1 MSFNEFL
8 NKVEKISSIVEA
20 NAILRDY
27 SANLRREHFIKSVD
41 EFKSDQAELERKERL
56 LKIGILGRVKAGKSS
71 FLNAL
76 IFGGENILPKAA
88 TPMTAALTI
97 LEYAKSPNF
106 SVEFY
111 TQKDLD
117 EIATKAREYQSK
129 FNECVNKTFN
139 ELKAEEQRKALNPA
153 QPAQID
159 EAKLRQNALDIV
171 ESSNFKIEQE
181 ALFACYEQNELIKKS
196 KISLA
201 ELEAHKDFSGDL
213 EAIRAK
219 LSDFVGES
227 GKFMP
232 FTKSITLRLNNEFLQ
247 DVQIIDTPGLNDP
260 VPSRS
265 ARTLEFLD
273 KCDAALVLSPA
284 GQFLNASDVDL
295 LDKLDK
301 NSTTKIFFVASR
313 ADSQLHGHIK
323 KHSNGNLDTAIS
335 LIENELSSSI
345 SQKLHEGEAES
356 AMIQRAMNAKIIL
369 SSAICANF
377 ALRAESD
384 LDEGESHALGLLKK
398 HYPNDFSP
406 EKKMDS
412 FKKLANMQTLQS
424 IFAELKQ
431 QKEAILA
438 QRLAESLATKQN
450 NLSSYQQALI
460 DIVKNQIDLLQSSD
474 LSKLKEQELELRQVK
489 RNAEFALDE
498 TYEDLRDELVKEIRE
513 LLKDKK
519 DKFFRDLEGK
529 SESAEGSKNE
539 TYQKDK
545 GSGFLKWR
553 DWTDN
558 RYEEKTKNVITFKA
572 GAVRSIIKETCA
584 NLEDLL
590 SIESRD
596 FIKEWRKKAHKR
608 VSAILLKEME
618 GNSVYMDRILISNS
632 IKSVFNA
639 IEYPEISYESQ
650 IPDSIN
656 GTSGTLKDKEA
667 ERFIAVVE
675 TYITDFKSQVGK
687 DINSF
692 ADKIGANLKGI
703 KLGDKIFSKIII
715 EIERLKDDLADKTL
729 QLKKYKNLQTNLEE
743 VMK

>member
-8 NKVEKISSIVEA
+8 NKVEKLSSIVEA
-20 NAILRDY
+20 NDILHDE
-27 SANLRREHFIKSVD
+27 NLRKEYFIKSVD

-76 IFGGENILPKAA
+76 IFGGENVLPKAA

-117 EIATKAREYQSK
+117 EIAKKARDYQNK
-129 FNECVNKTFN
+129 FNECVNAKFI

-196 KISLA
+196 KISFA

-313 ADSQLHGHIK
+313 ADSQLHGHILK
-323 KHSNGNLDTAIS
+323 NSNGNLDTAIS

-356 AMIQRAMNAKIIL
+356 VMIQRAMNAKIIL
-369 SSAICANF
+369 SSSICANF

-406 EKKMDS
+406 ENKMDS

-424 IFAELKQ
+424 IFVELKK

-460 DIVKNQIDLLQSSD
+460 DIVKNQMDLLQSSD
-474 LSKLKEQELELRQVK
+474 LNKLKEQEIELRQVK

-498 TYEDLRDELVKEIRE
+498 SYEDLRDELVKEIRE

-519 DKFFRDLEGK
+519 DKFFGDLEGK
-529 SESAEGSKNE
+529 SESAEGGGSESYQVSNSKWWNPFSW
-539 TYQKDK
+539 
-545 GSGFLKWR
+545 GSTRTVVNTL
-553 DWTDN
+553 T
-558 RYEEKTKNVITFKA
+558 TFKA

-590 SIESRD
+590 SVESRD

-608 VSAILLKEME
+608 VSTILLKEME

-632 IKSVFNA
+632 IKSAFDA

-656 GTSGTLKDKEA
+656 GASGTLKDKEA
-667 ERFIAVVE
+667 EQFIAVVE
-675 TYITDFKSQVGK
+675 TYITDFKLQVGK

-692 ADKIGANLKGI
+692 ADKIEANLEGI
-703 KLGDKIFSKIII
+703 KLGDKIFSNINK
-715 EIERLKDDLADKTL
+715 EIERLKDDLADKEKK
-729 QLKKYKNLQTNLEE
+729 LKEYKNLQANLEE
-743 VMK
+743 VIK

>member
-8 NKVEKISSIVEA
+8 NKVEKIGSIVEA
-20 NAILRDY
+20 NEILRNERD
-27 SANLRREHFIKSVD
+27 NLCKEYFIKSVD
-41 EFKSDQAELERKERL
+41 EFKRDQAELERKERL

-97 LEYAKSPNF
+97 LEYAQSPNF

-111 TQKDLD
+111 TQKDLN

-129 FNECVNKTFN
+129 LDECVNEKFN
-139 ELKAEEQRKALNPA
+139 ELKEKEQRMALDPA
-153 QPAQID
+153 QPID
-159 EAKLRQNALDIV
+159 EVKLRQNALDIV
-171 ESSNFKIEQE
+171 EPDFKTKQE
-181 ALFACYEQNELIKKS
+181 ALFACYEQNELIKKR

-201 ELEAHKDFSGDL
+201 ELESNKDFSGDL

-219 LSDFVGES
+219 LSDYVGEN

-232 FTKSITLRLNNEFLQ
+232 FTKSITLRLDNEFLQ

-265 ARTLEFLD
+265 VRTLEFLD

-295 LDKLDK
+295 LDRLDR

-313 ADSQLHGHIK
+313 ADSQLHGHILK
-323 KHSNGNLDTAIS
+323 NSNANLDTAIS
-335 LIENELSSSI
+335 LIENELNSSI
-345 SQKLHEGEAES
+345 SQKLREGEAES

-369 SSAICANF
+369 SSSICANF

-384 LDEGESHALGLLKK
+384 LDEDESHALNLLKK

-424 IFAELKQ
+424 IFAELKRE
-431 QKEAILA
+431 KEAILA

-460 DIVKNQIDLLQSSD
+460 DIVKNQMDLLQSSD
-474 LSKLKEQELELRQVK
+474 LDKLKSQEIELRQIK

-498 TYEDLRDELVKEIRE
+498 AYEDLRDELVKEVRDKLKRE
-513 LLKDKK
+513 K
-519 DKFFRDLEGK
+519 DKFFRDLENK
-529 SESAEGSKNE
+529 SENARDRDRKSYEVSDSSWYNPFSWGRTKTIVE
-539 TYQKDK
+539 T
-545 GSGFLKWR
+545 F
-553 DWTDN
+553 T
-558 RYEEKTKNVITFKA
+558 TFKA
-572 GAVRSIIKETCA
+572 GMIRGVIKETCA

-590 SIESRD
+590 SIESED
-596 FIKEWRKKAHKR
+596 FIKKWRKKAFNCVKD
-608 VSAILLKEME
+608 ILSQEMK
-618 GNSVYMDRILISNS
+618 GDSICNIDRWLISNS
-632 IKSVFNA
+632 IKSAFDA
-639 IEYPEISYESQ
+639 IEYPKISYESQ

-656 GTSGTLKDKEA
+656 GASGTLTDYYA
-667 ERFIAVVE
+667 ERFIEEVE
-675 TYITDFKSQVGK
+675 KYITDFKSQVGK
-687 DINSF
+687 DINNF
-692 ADKIGANLKGI
+692 ADKIRANLEGI
-703 KLGDKIFSKIII
+703 KLGDKIFSKISS
-715 EIERLKDDLADKTL
+715 EIERLKDDLANKTL
-729 QLKKYKNLQTNLEE
+729 RLNEYKNLQTNLEE
-743 VMK
+743 AIK

>member
-8 NKVEKISSIVEA
+8 NKVEKIGSIVEA
-20 NAILRDY
+20 NAILRDD
-27 SANLRREHFIKSVD
+27 SANLRREYFIKSVD

-129 FNECVNKTFN
+129 FNECVNAKFI
-139 ELKAEEQRKALNPA
+139 ELKAEEQRRVLD
-153 QPAQID
+153 PAQID

-196 KISLA
+196 KISA

-313 ADSQLHGHIK
+313 ADSQLHGHILGK
-323 KHSNGNLDTAIS
+323 SNGNLDTAIS

-369 SSAICANF
+369 SSSICANF

-384 LDEGESHALGLLKK
+384 LDEDESHALNLLKK

-406 EKKMDS
+406 KKKMDS
-412 FKKLANMQTLQS
+412 FKKLANMQTLES

-450 NLSSYQQALI
+450 NLNAYQQALI
-460 DIVKNQIDLLQSSD
+460 DIVKNQMDLLQSSD
-474 LSKLKEQELELRQVK
+474 LNKLKEQEIELRQVK

-498 TYEDLRDELVKEIRE
+498 AYENLRDELVKEIRK

-519 DKFFRDLEGK
+519 DEFFESLEDK
-529 SESAEGSKNE
+529 SESAEDSKNE
-539 TYQKDK
+539 TYTKDK
-545 GSGFLKWR
+545 GSGFLRWR
-553 DWTDN
+553 DLTGN
-558 RYEEKTKNVITFKA
+558 RYKESTRRVITFKA
-572 GAVRSIIKETCA
+572 GAVRSAIKETCA
-584 NLEDLL
+584 NLEELL
-590 SIESRD
+590 SVESRD
-596 FIKEWRKKAHKR
+596 FIKGRRKEAHKCI
-608 VSAILLKEME
+608 SEKLLKEME
-618 GNSVYMDRILISNS
+618 GNSIYMDRILISNS
-632 IKSVFNA
+632 IKSAFNA
-639 IEYPEISYESQ
+639 IEYPEISYESK
-650 IPDSIN
+650 IPYFIS
-656 GTSGTLKDKEA
+656 GASGTLSGSEA
-667 ERFIAVVE
+667 EQFISKVE
-675 TYITDFKSQVGK
+675 NYITDFKLQVGK

-703 KLGDKIFSKIII
+703 KLGDKIFSKVIS
-715 EIERLKDDLADKTL
+715 EIERLKDDLADKE
-729 QLKKYKNLQTNLEE
+729 KKLEEYKNLQANLEE
-743 VMK
+743 AMK

>member
-8 NKVEKISSIVEA
+8 NKVEKVSSIVEA
-20 NAILRDY
+20 NAILRDEG
-27 SANLRREHFIKSVD
+27 ANLRREHFIKSVD

-129 FNECVNKTFN
+129 LNECVNAKFI
-139 ELKAEEQRKALNPA
+139 ELKEKEQKKALN
-153 QPAQID
+153 PAQID

-313 ADSQLHGHIK
+313 ADSQLHGHILGK
-323 KHSNGNLDTAIS
+323 SNANLDTAIS

-345 SQKLHEGEAES
+345 SQKLHEGDAES

-369 SSAICANF
+369 SSSICANF

-406 EKKMDS
+406 ENKMDS

-438 QRLAESLATKQN
+438 QRLAESLATKQS
-450 NLSSYQQALI
+450 NLNSYQQALI

-474 LSKLKEQELELRQVK
+474 LSKLKEQEMELRRVK
-489 RNAEFALDE
+489 RDAEYALDE
-498 TYEDLRDELVKEIRE
+498 SYEDLRDELVKEVRE

-519 DKFFRDLEGK
+519 DEFFRDLEGK
-529 SESAEGSKNE
+529 SESAESSKSE

-553 DWTDN
+553 DWTGN
-558 RYEEKTKNVITFKA
+558 RYVESSRKVITFKA
-572 GAVRSIIKETCA
+572 GVLRGVIKDTCA

-590 SIESRD
+590 SRGSRD
-596 FIKEWRKKAHKR
+596 FIKDWRKKAHKK
-608 VSAILLKEME
+608 VSEILLKEME

-632 IKSVFNA
+632 IKSAFDA
-639 IEYPEISYESQ
+639 IEYPEISYESK
-650 IPDSIN
+650 IPYFI
-656 GTSGTLKDKEA
+656 SGASGALSGSEA
-667 ERFIAVVE
+667 EQFISKVE
-675 TYITDFKSQVGK
+675 NYITDFKSQVGK

-692 ADKIGANLKGI
+692 ADKIEANLEGI
-703 KLGDKIFSKIII
+703 KLGDKIFSKIIS
-715 EIERLKDDLADKTL
+715 EIERLKDDLADKEKK
-729 QLKKYKNLQTNLEE
+729 LKKYKNLQANLEE
-743 VMK
+743 IMK

>member
-20 NAILRDY
+20 NDILHDE
-27 SANLRREHFIKSVD
+27 NLRKEHFIKSVD

-97 LEYAKSPNF
+97 LEYTKSPNF

-111 TQKDLD
+111 TQKDLN
-117 EIATKAREYQSK
+117 EIATKAREYQYK
-129 FNECVNKTFN
+129 FNECVNAKFI
-139 ELKAEEQRKALNPA
+139 ELKSEEQRKALNPA

-171 ESSNFKIEQE
+171 ESSNFKIEQG

-196 KISLA
+196 KISLG

-313 ADSQLHGHIK
+313 ADSQLHGHILK
-323 KHSNGNLDTAIS
+323 NSNGDLDTAIS
-335 LIENELSSSI
+335 LIENELNSSI
-345 SQKLHEGEAES
+345 SQKLHEGEAEN

-369 SSAICANF
+369 SSSICANF

-384 LDEGESHALGLLKK
+384 LDEDESHTLGLLKK
-398 HYPNDFSP
+398 HYPNDFSS

-450 NLSSYQQALI
+450 NLNSYQQALI

-474 LSKLKEQELELRQVK
+474 LDKLKEQEIELRQVK
-489 RNAEFALDE
+489 RNAEFALGE
-498 TYEDLRDELVKEIRE
+498 AYEDLRDELVKEVRE

-519 DKFFRDLEGK
+519 DKFFRNLEST
-529 SESAEGSKNE
+529 SESAEGRDSE
-539 TYQKDK
+539 TYTRDN
-545 GSGFLKWR
+545 GMGLFFWR
-553 DWTDN
+553 SIIGK
-558 RYEEKTKNVITFKA
+558 RYETRTRTFTTFKA
-572 GAVRSIIKETCA
+572 GAVRSAIKETCA

-632 IKSVFNA
+632 IKSAFNA
-639 IEYPEISYESQ
+639 IEYPEISYESK

-656 GTSGTLKDKEA
+656 GASGTLSGGEA
-667 ERFIAVVE
+667 ERFISEVE
-675 TYITDFKSQVGK
+675 NYISDFKIQVGK

-692 ADKIGANLKGI
+692 VDKIGANLDGI
-703 KLGDKIFSKIII
+703 KLGDKIFSKIIS
-715 EIERLKDDLADKTL
+715 EIERLKDDLADKEKK
-729 QLKKYKNLQTNLEE
+729 LKEYKNLQANLEE
-743 VMK
+743 AIK

>member
-8 NKVEKISSIVEA
+8 SKVEKISSIVEA
-20 NAILRDY
+20 NEILRDE
-27 SANLRREHFIKSVD
+27 SVNLRREYFIKSVD
-41 EFKSDQAELERKERL
+41 EFKRDQAELECKERL

-129 FNECVNKTFN
+129 LDECVNEKFN
-139 ELKAEEQRKALNPA
+139 ELKEKEQKKALNPA
-153 QPAQID
+153 QIN
-159 EAKLRQNALDIV
+159 EAKLRQNAYDIV
-171 ESSNFKIEQE
+171 ESDFKAKQE

-219 LSDFVGES
+219 LSDYVGEN

-232 FTKSITLRLNNEFLQ
+232 FTKSITLRLDNEFLQ

-313 ADSQLHGHIK
+313 ADSQLHGHILGK
-323 KHSNGNLDTAIS
+323 SNANLDTAIS

-369 SSAICANF
+369 SSSICANF

-384 LDEGESHALGLLKK
+384 LDEDESHALGLLKK

-424 IFAELKQ
+424 IFAELKRE
-431 QKEAILA
+431 KEAILA
-438 QRLAESLATKQN
+438 QRLAESLATKQS
-450 NLSSYQQALI
+450 NLNSYQQALI

-474 LSKLKEQELELRQVK
+474 LSKLKEQEMELRRVK
-489 RNAEFALDE
+489 RDAEYALDE
-498 TYEDLRDELVKEIRE
+498 SYEDLRDELVKEVRE

-519 DKFFRDLEGK
+519 DMFFRDLEST
-529 SESAEGSKNE
+529 SENAEGSKSE

-545 GSGFLKWR
+545 GSGFLRWR
-553 DWTDN
+553 EWMGS
-558 RYEEKTKNVITFKA
+558 RYVEKTRNVITFKA
-572 GAVRSIIKETCA
+572 GAVRSAIKETCA

-596 FIKEWRKKAHKR
+596 SIKEWRKKAHK
-608 VSAILLKEME
+608 SLLIILRNEVGDSYLDKQ
-618 GNSVYMDRILISNS
+618 LISNS
-632 IKSVFNA
+632 VKSAFNA
-639 IEYPEISYESQ
+639 IEYPEISYESR
-650 IPDSIN
+650 IPYSIN
-656 GTSGTLKDKEA
+656 GASGTLKGYEA
-667 ERFIAVVE
+667 ERFIEEVE
-675 TYITDFKSQVGK
+675 KYITDFKSQVGK
-687 DINSF
+687 DINNF
-692 ADKIGANLKGI
+692 ADKIEANLEGI
-703 KLGDKIFSKIII
+703 KLGDKIFSKISS
-715 EIERLKDDLADKTL
+715 EIERLKDDLANKTL
-729 QLKKYKNLQTNLEE
+729 RLNEYKNLQTNLEE

>member
-20 NAILRDY
+20 NDILHDE
-27 SANLRREHFIKSVD
+27 NLRKEHFIKSVD

-111 TQKDLD
+111 TQKDLN
-117 EIATKAREYQSK
+117 EIATKAREYQYK
-129 FNECVNKTFN
+129 FNECVNAKFI

-171 ESSNFKIEQE
+171 ESDFKIEQE

-196 KISLA
+196 KISFA

-313 ADSQLHGHIK
+313 ADSQLHGHILK
-323 KHSNGNLDTAIS
+323 NSNANLDTAIS

-384 LDEGESHALGLLKK
+384 LDEDESHALGLLKK
-398 HYPNDFSP
+398 HYPNDFSS

-438 QRLAESLATKQN
+438 QRLAESVATKQS
-450 NLSSYQQALI
+450 NLNSYQQALI
-460 DIVKNQIDLLQSSD
+460 DIVKNQMDLLQSSD
-474 LSKLKEQELELRQVK
+474 LNKLKEQEMELRQVK

-513 LLKDKK
+513 LLKIKKNEFFEKLDDK
-519 DKFFRDLEGK
+519 RER
-529 SESAEGSKNE
+529 AEDSKNE
-539 TYQKDK
+539 PYTKDK
-545 GSGFLKWR
+545 GSGFLWWR
-553 DWTDN
+553 EWTGN
-558 RYEEKTKNVITFKA
+558 RYVESTRKVITFKA
-572 GAVRSIIKETCA
+572 GAVRSAIKETCA
-584 NLEDLL
+584 NLEELL
-590 SIESRD
+590 SIESRE

-608 VSAILLKEME
+608 VSTILLKEME

-632 IKSVFNA
+632 IKSAFNA
-639 IEYPEISYESQ
+639 IEYPEISYDSK
-650 IPDSIN
+650 IPYSID
-656 GTSGTLKDKEA
+656 GASGTLSGSEA
-667 ERFIAVVE
+667 ERFISEVE
-675 TYITDFKSQVGK
+675 NYISDFKIQVGK
-687 DINSF
+687 NINSF
-692 ADKIGANLKGI
+692 VDKIGANLDGI
-703 KLGDKIFSKIII
+703 KLGDKIFSKIIS
-715 EIERLKDDLADKTL
+715 EIERLKDDLADKEKK
-729 QLKKYKNLQTNLEE
+729 LKEYKNLQTNLGE

>member
-8 NKVEKISSIVEA
+8 NKVEKISSVVEA
-20 NAILRDY
+20 NEILRDE
-27 SANLRREHFIKSVD
+27 SANLRREYFIKSVD
-41 EFKSDQAELERKERL
+41 EFKRDQAELERKERL

-129 FNECVNKTFN
+129 LNECVNEKFN
-139 ELKAEEQRKALNPA
+139 ELKEREQKKALNR
-153 QPAQID
+153 AQID
-159 EAKLRQNALDIV
+159 EARLRQNAYDIV
-171 ESSNFKIEQE
+171 ESDFKTKQE
-181 ALFACYEQNELIKKS
+181 ALFACYEQNELIKKR

-201 ELEAHKDFSGDL
+201 ELESNKDFSGDL
-213 EAIRAK
+213 EAIRVK
-219 LSDFVGES
+219 LNDYVGSE

-232 FTKSITLRLNNEFLQ
+232 FTKSITLRLDNEFLQ

-295 LDKLDK
+295 LDRLDR

-313 ADSQLHGHIK
+313 ADSQLHGHILGK
-323 KHSNGNLDTAIS
+323 SNANLDTAIS

-345 SQKLHEGEAES
+345 SQKLREGEAES

-369 SSAICANF
+369 SSSICANF

-384 LDEGESHALGLLKK
+384 LDEDESHALGLLKK

-406 EKKMDS
+406 KNKMDS
-412 FKKLANMQTLQS
+412 FKKLANMQTLES
-424 IFAELKQ
+424 IFAELKRE
-431 QKEAILA
+431 KEAILA
-438 QRLAESLATKQN
+438 QRLAESLATKQS
-450 NLSSYQQALI
+450 NLNSYQQALI
-460 DIVKNQIDLLQSSD
+460 DIVKNQMDLLQSSD
-474 LSKLKEQELELRQVK
+474 LDKLKSQEIELHQIK
-489 RNAEFALDE
+489 CNAESALDE
-498 TYEDLRDELVKEIRE
+498 AYEDLRVELVKAVEE
-513 LLKDKK
+513 KLKEEK
-519 DKFFRDLEGK
+519 DKFFRDLEK
-529 SESAEGSKNE
+529 TSENAEGI
-539 TYQKDK
+539 
-545 GSGFLKWR
+545 GSEKR
-553 DWTDN
+553 EEDN
-558 RYEEKTKNVITFKA
+558 TWFFGLFGSVDTKIDYFTTFKA
-572 GAVRSIIKETCA
+572 GKVRGVIKETCE
-584 NLEDLL
+584 NLERLL
-590 SIESRD
+590 SRESRY
-596 FIKEWRKKAHKR
+596 FIKDWRKKAHKHI
-608 VSAILLKEME
+608 STILLKEME
-618 GNSVYMDRILISNS
+618 GNSIYMDRILISNS
-632 IKSVFNA
+632 IKSAFNA
-639 IEYPEISYESQ
+639 IEYPEISYESR

-656 GTSGTLKDKEA
+656 GKSGTLKDKEA

-692 ADKIGANLKGI
+692 ADKIKVSLEGI
-703 KLGDKIFSKIII
+703 KLGDKIFGNIIK

-729 QLKKYKNLQTNLEE
+729 RLKKYKNLQTNLEKI
-743 VMK
+743 MK

>member
-8 NKVEKISSIVEA
+8 SKIEKISSIVEA
-20 NAILRDY
+20 NAILRDE

-111 TQKDLD
+111 TKKDLD

-129 FNECVNKTFN
+129 LNECVNEKFI
-139 ELKAEEQRKALNPA
+139 ELKEREQKKALKPT
-153 QPAQID
+153 QID
-159 EAKLRQNALDIV
+159 EAKLRKDALDIV

-196 KISLA
+196 KISLG

-213 EAIRAK
+213 GAIRAK

-369 SSAICANF
+369 SSSICANF

-384 LDEGESHALGLLKK
+384 LDEDESHALGLLKK

-431 QKEAILA
+431 QKETILA
-438 QRLAESLATKQN
+438 QRLAESLATKQS
-450 NLSSYQQALI
+450 NLNSYQQALI

-474 LSKLKEQELELRQVK
+474 LDKLKEQEIELRSVK

-498 TYEDLRDELVKEIRE
+498 AYEDLRDELVKEVRE

-519 DKFFRDLEGK
+519 DKFFEKLDDKRG
-529 SESAEGSKNE
+529 SAEGSKDE
-539 TYQKDK
+539 PYTKDK
-545 GSGFLKWR
+545 GSGFFSWR
-553 DWTDN
+553 EWTGN
-558 RYEEKTKNVITFKA
+558 RYVESTRRVITFKA
-572 GAVRSIIKETCA
+572 GAVRGAIKETCA
-584 NLEDLL
+584 NLEELL
-590 SIESRD
+590 SYESES
-596 FIKEWRKKAHKR
+596 IINEWQKEAKK
-608 VSAILLKEME
+608 SISEILLKEME

-632 IKSVFNA
+632 IKSAFNA
-639 IEYPEISYESQ
+639 IEYPEISYESK
-650 IPDSIN
+650 IPYFIN
-656 GTSGTLKDKEA
+656 GASGTLSGSEA
-667 ERFIAVVE
+667 EQFISKVE
-675 TYITDFKSQVGK
+675 NYISDFRIQVGK

-692 ADKIGANLKGI
+692 ADKIEANLKGI
-703 KLGDKIFSKIII
+703 KLGDKIFSKIIS

-729 QLKKYKNLQTNLEE
+729 KLKEYKNLQANLEE
-743 VMK
+743 VIK

>member
-8 NKVEKISSIVEA
+8 NKVEKISNIVEA
-20 NAILRDY
+20 NGILRDE
-27 SANLRREHFIKSVD
+27 SANLRREYFIKSVD

-56 LKIGILGRVKAGKSS
+56 LKIGILGRVNAGKSS

-88 TPMTAALTI
+88 TPMTASLTI

-111 TQKDLD
+111 SQKDLD
-117 EIATKAREYQSK
+117 EIATKASEYQSK
-129 FNECVNKTFN
+129 LNECVNEKFN
-139 ELKAEEQRKALNPA
+139 ELKEREQKKALKPT
-153 QPAQID
+153 QIN

-171 ESSNFKIEQE
+171 ESDFKIEQN
-181 ALFACYEQNELIKKS
+181 ALFACYEQNELIKKR

-201 ELEAHKDFSGDL
+201 ELETHKDFSGDL

-219 LSDFVGES
+219 LSDYVGEN

-232 FTKSITLRLNNEFLQ
+232 FTKSITLRLDNEFLQ

-284 GQFLNASDVDL
+284 HQFLYKNDVDL

-301 NSTTKIFFVASR
+301 NSTAKIFFVASR
-313 ADSQLHGHIK
+313 ADSQLHGHILGK
-323 KHSNGNLDTAIS
+323 SNGSLDTAIS
-335 LIENELSSSI
+335 LIENELSSGI
-345 SQKLHEGEAES
+345 SQNLRNGEAES
-356 AMIQRAMNAKIIL
+356 AIIQRVMNEKIIL
-369 SSAICANF
+369 SSSICANF

-384 LDEGESHALGLLKK
+384 LDEDETHTLNLLKK
-398 HYPNDFSP
+398 HYPNDFLP

-424 IFAELKQ
+424 IFAELKRE
-431 QKEAILA
+431 KEAILA

-450 NLSSYQQALI
+450 NLSSYQQDLI

-474 LSKLKEQELELRQVK
+474 LDKLKSQEIELRQIK

-498 TYEDLRDELVKEIRE
+498 AYEDLRDELVKEVRE

-519 DKFFRDLEGK
+519 DKFFRDLENK
-529 SESAEGSKNE
+529 SESAEGI
-539 TYQKDK
+539 
-545 GSGFLKWR
+545 GSES
-553 DWTDN
+553 
-558 RYEEKTKNVITFKA
+558 YEEDNTWFFGWFGSVDTKIDYFTTCKA
-572 GAVRSIIKETCA
+572 GKVRKAIKETCEK
-584 NLEDLL
+584 LEELL
-590 SIESRD
+590 NRESRD
-596 FIKEWRKKAHKR
+596 FIKDWRKKAHKR
-608 VSAILLKEME
+608 VSVVLSEEMK
-618 GNSVYMDRILISNS
+618 GDSICNIDRKLISES
-632 IKSVFNA
+632 IKSAFDT

-656 GTSGTLKDKEA
+656 GASGKLKGYSA
-667 ERFIAVVE
+667 ERFIEEVE
-675 TYITDFKSQVGK
+675 KYIDDFKSQVGK
-687 DINSF
+687 DINNF
-692 ADKIGANLKGI
+692 ADKIEANLEGI
-703 KLGDKIFSKIII
+703 KLGDKIFSEIDRKI
-715 EIERLKDDLADKTL
+715 EQLKDDLANKTQRL
-729 QLKKYKNLQTNLEE
+729 NEYKNLQTNLEE
-743 VMK
+743 AM

>member
-8 NKVEKISSIVEA
+8 NKVEKISSIVET
-20 NAILRDY
+20 NAILRDD

-76 IFGGENILPKAA
+76 IFGGENVLPKAA

-129 FNECVNKTFN
+129 LNEYVNAKFI
-139 ELKAEEQRKALNPA
+139 ELKEKEQKKALNPA
-153 QPAQID
+153 QIN

-171 ESSNFKIEQE
+171 EGDFKNNQN

-213 EAIRAK
+213 GAIRAK

-273 KCDAALVLSPA
+273 KCDVALVLSPA

-313 ADSQLHGHIK
+313 ADSQLHGHILGK
-323 KHSNGNLDTAIS
+323 SNANLDTAIS

-384 LDEGESHALGLLKK
+384 LDEDESHALGLLKK

-424 IFAELKQ
+424 IFVELKK

-438 QRLAESLATKQN
+438 QRLAESLATKQS
-450 NLSSYQQALI
+450 NLNSYQQALI
-460 DIVKNQIDLLQSSD
+460 DIVKEQIDLLQSSD
-474 LSKLKEQELELRQVK
+474 LDKLKEQEKELHQVK
-489 RNAEFALDE
+489 RNAEVVLDE
-498 TYEDLRDELVKEIRE
+498 AYEDLRDELVEEVRD
-513 LLKDKK
+513 LLLIEK
-519 DKFFRDLEGK
+519 DKFFRDLE
-529 SESAEGSKNE
+529 STSVSAQGRDSE
-539 TYQKDK
+539 TYTRDN
-545 GSGFLKWR
+545 GMGFLFWR
-553 DWTDN
+553 SITGN
-558 RYEEKTKNVITFKA
+558 RYETRTRTFTTFKA
-572 GAVRSIIKETCA
+572 GEVKRAIEKTCYGLKNLLGTTSKNKIK
-584 NLEDLL
+584 
-590 SIESRD
+590 
-596 FIKEWRKKAHKR
+596 KWRKKAHT
-608 VSAILLKEME
+608 SLLIILRNEVGDDNL
-618 GNSVYMDRILISNS
+618 DRKLISD
-632 IKSVFNA
+632 SVKEAFDT
-639 IEYPEISYESQ
+639 IEYPEISYDSQ
-650 IPDSIN
+650 IPDSIK
-656 GTSGTLKDKEA
+656 GKSGTLKGYEA
-667 ERFIAVVE
+667 ERFIDEVE
-675 TYITDFKSQVGK
+675 TYITYFESKVVDE

-692 ADKIGANLKGI
+692 ADKIEVNLGGI
-703 KLGDKIFSKIII
+703 KLGDKIFSNINKK
-715 EIERLKDDLADKTL
+715 IERLKDDLANKEKR
-729 QLKKYKNLQTNLEE
+729 LKEYRDLQTNLEE

>member
-20 NAILRDY
+20 NEILHDE
-27 SANLRREHFIKSVD
+27 SVNLRKEYFIKSVD

-117 EIATKAREYQSK
+117 EIANKAREYQSK
-129 FNECVNKTFN
+129 LDECVNEKFN
-139 ELKAEEQRKALNPA
+139 ELKEKEQKKALNPA
-153 QPAQID
+153 KID
-159 EAKLRQNALDIV
+159 ESKLRKNAYDIV
-171 ESSNFKIEQE
+171 ESDFKAKQE

-295 LDKLDK
+295 LDRLDR

-313 ADSQLHGHIK
+313 ADSQLHGHILGK
-323 KHSNGNLDTAIS
+323 SNANLDTAIS

-345 SQKLHEGEAES
+345 SQKLREGEAES
-356 AMIQRAMNAKIIL
+356 AMIQRAVNEKIIL
-369 SSAICANF
+369 SSSICANF

-384 LDEGESHALGLLKK
+384 LDEDESHALGLLKK

-406 EKKMDS
+406 KNKMDS

-424 IFAELKQ
+424 IFAELKRE
-431 QKEAILA
+431 KEAILA
-438 QRLAESLATKQN
+438 QRLAESLATKQS
-450 NLSSYQQALI
+450 NLNSYQQALI
-460 DIVKNQIDLLQSSD
+460 DIVKNQMDLLQSSD
-474 LSKLKEQELELRQVK
+474 LDKLKSQEIELHQIK
-489 RNAEFALDE
+489 CNAESALDE
-498 TYEDLRDELVKEIRE
+498 AYEDLRDELVKKVRE
-513 LLKDKK
+513 LLKEKK
-519 DKFFRDLEGK
+519 DKFFSGLEDK
-529 SESAEGSKNE
+529 SKSAEDSKSE

-545 GSGFLKWR
+545 GSGFLYWR
-553 DWTDN
+553 EWTGS
-558 RYEEKTKNVITFKA
+558 RYVEKTRNVITFKA
-572 GAVRSIIKETCA
+572 GAVRSAIKETCA

-590 SIESRD
+590 SIESKD
-596 FIKEWRKKAHKR
+596 FIKEWRKKAHK
-608 VSAILLKEME
+608 SLLTTLRKEV
-618 GNSVYMDRILISNS
+618 GDSYLDKQLIS
-632 IKSVFNA
+632 KSVKSALDA
-639 IEYPEISYESQ
+639 IEYPKISYESQ
-650 IPDSIN
+650 IPYSIN
-656 GTSGTLKDKEA
+656 GASGTLKGYEA
-667 ERFIAVVE
+667 ERFIEKVE
-675 TYITDFKSQVGK
+675 RYVADFKSQVSK
-687 DINSF
+687 DINRF
-692 ADKIGANLKGI
+692 ADKLEANLEGI
-703 KLGDKIFSKIII
+703 KLGDKIFGNIIK
-715 EIERLKDDLADKTL
+715 EIERLKDDLANKTE
-729 QLKKYKNLQTNLEE
+729 QLNEYKSLQTDLEKI
-743 VMK
+743 MK

>member
-8 NKVEKISSIVEA
+8 NKVEKIGSIVEA
-20 NAILRDY
+20 NEILRNERE
-27 SANLRREHFIKSVD
+27 NLCKEYFIKSVD
-41 EFKSDQAELERKERL
+41 EFRRDQAELERKERL

-76 IFGGENILPKAA
+76 MFGGENILPKAA
-88 TPMTAALTI
+88 TPMTASLTI

-111 TQKDLD
+111 SQKDLD
-117 EIATKAREYQSK
+117 EIATKAREYQNK
-129 FNECVNKTFN
+129 LNECVEKKFI
-139 ELKAEEQRKALNPA
+139 ELKEEEQRKAFDSA
-153 QPAQID
+153 QPID
-159 EAKLRQNALDIV
+159 EKKLRQNALDSV
-171 ESSNFKIEQE
+171 ESDFKIEQE

-201 ELEAHKDFSGDL
+201 ELESNKDFSGDL
-213 EAIRAK
+213 EAICAK
-219 LSDFVGES
+219 LSDYVGEN

-232 FTKSITLRLNNEFLQ
+232 FTKSITLRLDNEFLQ

-323 KHSNGNLDTAIS
+323 KNSNANLDTAIS
-335 LIENELSSSI
+335 LIENELNSSI
-345 SQKLHEGEAES
+345 SQKLREGEAES
-356 AMIQRAMNAKIIL
+356 AMIQRAMNAKIVL
-369 SSAICANF
+369 SSSICANF

-384 LDEGESHALGLLKK
+384 LDEDETHTLNLLKK

-424 IFAELKQ
+424 IFAELKRE
-431 QKEAILA
+431 KESILA

-460 DIVKNQIDLLQSSD
+460 DRVKEQIDRIQSSD
-474 LSKLKEQELELRQVK
+474 LDKLKSQEIELRQIK

-498 TYEDLRDELVKEIRE
+498 AYEDLRDELVKEVRK

-519 DKFFRDLEGK
+519 DMFFRDLENK
-529 SESAEGSKNE
+529 SESAEGSKQE
-539 TYQKDK
+539 PYTKDK
-545 GSGFLKWR
+545 GMGFFFWR
-553 DWTDN
+553 SITGN
-558 RYEEKTKNVITFKA
+558 RYEESTKNVITFKA
-572 GAVRSIIKETCA
+572 GMIRGVIKETCA

-590 SIESRD
+590 SIESKD

-608 VSAILLKEME
+608 VSAVLLKEME
-618 GNSVYMDRILISNS
+618 GKSIYMDRILISNS
-632 IKSVFNA
+632 IKSAFDT
-639 IEYPEISYESQ
+639 IEYQEISYESK

-656 GTSGTLKDKEA
+656 GASGTLTGYYA
-667 ERFIAVVE
+667 EQFIDEVE
-675 TYITDFKSQVGK
+675 KYITDFKSQVGK

-692 ADKIGANLKGI
+692 ADKIRANLEGI
-703 KLGDKIFSKIII
+703 KLGDKIFVNIIK
-715 EIERLKDDLADKTL
+715 EIERLKDDLANKT
-729 QLKKYKNLQTNLEE
+729 QRLKEYKNLQTNLEE
-743 VMK
+743 VM

>member
-20 NAILRDY
+20 NAILRDD
-27 SANLRREHFIKSVD
+27 SANLRREYFIKSVD

-129 FNECVNKTFN
+129 LNECVNAKFI
-139 ELKAEEQRKALNPA
+139 ELKEIEQKKALNPA
-153 QPAQID
+153 QIN

-171 ESSNFKIEQE
+171 ESDFKIEQE

-196 KISLA
+196 KISLG

-213 EAIRAK
+213 EAIRTK
-219 LSDFVGES
+219 LSDYVGES

-313 ADSQLHGHIK
+313 ADSQLHGHILK
-323 KHSNGNLDTAIS
+323 NSNGNLDTAIS

-345 SQKLHEGEAES
+345 SQKLHEGDAES

-369 SSAICANF
+369 SSSICANF

-384 LDEGESHALGLLKK
+384 LDEDESYALGLLKE

-474 LSKLKEQELELRQVK
+474 LDKLKEQEIELRQVK

-498 TYEDLRDELVKEIRE
+498 SYEDLRDELVKEVRE

-519 DKFFRDLEGK
+519 DKFFRDLEDK
-529 SESAEGSKNE
+529 SENAEDSKNE

-545 GSGFLKWR
+545 GSGLFYWR
-553 DWTDN
+553 ELTGN
-558 RYEEKTKNVITFKA
+558 RYVESTRQVITFKA
-572 GAVRSIIKETCA
+572 GVLRGVIKETCA

-590 SIESRD
+590 SVESRD

-608 VSAILLKEME
+608 VSEILLKEME
-618 GNSVYMDRILISNS
+618 GNSIYMDRILISNS
-632 IKSVFNA
+632 IKSAFNA
-639 IEYPEISYESQ
+639 IEYLEISYESK
-650 IPDSIN
+650 IPYFIS
-656 GTSGTLKDKEA
+656 GASGTLKGYEA
-667 ERFIAVVE
+667 ERFIDKVE
-675 TYITDFKSQVGK
+675 AYITDFKLQAGK

-703 KLGDKIFSKIII
+703 KLGDKIFGNIIK
-715 EIERLKDDLADKTL
+715 EIERLKDDLADKEKK
-729 QLKKYKNLQTNLEE
+729 LKEYKNLQANLEE
-743 VMK
+743 AMK

>member
-8 NKVEKISSIVEA
+8 NKVEKIGSIVEA
-20 NAILRDY
+20 NDILHDE
-27 SANLRREHFIKSVD
+27 NLRKEYFIKSVD

-76 IFGGENILPKAA
+76 IFGGENVLPKAA

-117 EIATKAREYQSK
+117 EIATKAREYQNRL
-129 FNECVNKTFN
+129 NECVNEKFI
-139 ELKAEEQRKALNPA
+139 ELKEREQKKALKPT
-153 QPAQID
+153 QID
-159 EAKLRQNALDIV
+159 EAKLRQDALDIV
-171 ESSNFKIEQE
+171 ESDFKIEQE

-201 ELEAHKDFSGDL
+201 ELESNKDFSGDL
-213 EAIRAK
+213 EAICAK

-232 FTKSITLRLNNEFLQ
+232 FTKSIALRLNNEFLQ

-313 ADSQLHGHIK
+313 ADSQLHGHILK
-323 KHSNGNLDTAIS
+323 NSNGNLDTAIS

-369 SSAICANF
+369 SSSICANF

-384 LDEGESHALGLLKK
+384 LDEDESHALGLLKK

-406 EKKMDS
+406 ENKMDS

-474 LSKLKEQELELRQVK
+474 LSELKEQEIELCQVK

-498 TYEDLRDELVKEIRE
+498 AYEDLRDELVKEVRE
-513 LLKDKK
+513 LLKVKK
-519 DKFFRDLEGK
+519 DKFFEKLDGERER
-529 SESAEGSKNE
+529 AEDRKDE
-539 TYQKDK
+539 KYQKDK
-545 GSGFLKWR
+545 GSGFLCWR
-553 DWTDN
+553 EWTGN
-558 RYEEKTKNVITFKA
+558 RYVESTRKVITFKA
-572 GAVRSIIKETCA
+572 GEVRDAIKRTCA
-584 NLEDLL
+584 NLEELL
-590 SIESRD
+590 SDESEN
-596 FIKEWRKKAHKR
+596 FINKWRKEAR
-608 VSAILLKEME
+608 TSLLTILRKEV
-618 GNSVYMDRILISNS
+618 GDDNLDRKLISD
-632 IKSVFNA
+632 SVKEAFDA

-656 GTSGTLKDKEA
+656 GASGTLKDKEA

-675 TYITDFKSQVGK
+675 TYITDFKLQVGK

-692 ADKIGANLKGI
+692 ANKIKVNLEGI
-703 KLGDKIFSKIII
+703 KLGDKIFSNINKK
-715 EIERLKDDLADKTL
+715 IERLKDDLANKTL
-729 QLKKYKNLQTNLEE
+729 QLKKYKNLQANLEE
-743 VMK
+743 AMK

>member
-20 NAILRDY
+20 NEILRDE
-27 SANLRREHFIKSVD
+27 SANLRREYFIKSVD
-41 EFKSDQAELERKERL
+41 EFKRDQAELERKERL

-88 TPMTAALTI
+88 TPMTAALSI
-97 LEYAKSPNF
+97 IEYGKENGF
-106 SVEFY
+106 SVDFY
-111 TQKDLD
+111 SKADLED
-117 EIATKAREYQSK
+117 IESKAKQYESMLKESIEKKIATLKENARQKGESP
-129 FNECVNKTFN
+129 
-139 ELKAEEQRKALNPA
+139 KAEDLEKAESN
-153 QPAQID
+153 
-159 EAKLRQNALDIV
+159 AKWQLKQNNERLC
-171 ESSNFKIEQE
+171 
-181 ALFACYEQNELIKKS
+181 ACYEQNELIKNS
-196 KISLA
+196 KISLG
-201 ELEAHKDFSGDL
+201 ELESNKDFSGDL
-213 EAIRAK
+213 GAIRAK

-295 LDKLDK
+295 LDRLDR

-313 ADSQLHGHIK
+313 ADLQLYGHILK
-323 KHSNGNLDTAIS
+323 KSNANLDTAIS

-345 SQKLHEGEAES
+345 SQKLRKGEAES
-356 AMIQRAMNAKIIL
+356 VMIQRAMNAKIIL
-369 SSAICANF
+369 SSSICANF

-384 LDEGESHALGLLKK
+384 LDEDESHALGRLKES
-398 HYPNDFSP
+398 YPNDFLP

-424 IFAELKQ
+424 NFAELKK

-460 DIVKNQIDLLQSSD
+460 DIVKKQIDLLQSSD
-474 LSKLKEQELELRQVK
+474 LDKLKEQEIELRQVK
-489 RNAEFALDE
+489 RNAEFVLDE
-498 TYEDLRDELVKEIRE
+498 TYEDLRDELVKEVRE

-519 DKFFRDLEGK
+519 DKFFRDLESA
-529 SESAEGSKNE
+529 SENAEGRDSE
-539 TYQKDK
+539 TYQEDK
-545 GSGFLKWR
+545 GSGFLRWR
-553 DWTDN
+553 DWTGS
-558 RYEEKTKNVITFKA
+558 RYVEKTRNVITFKA
-572 GAVRSIIKETCA
+572 GAVRSVIKESCA

-590 SIESRD
+590 SRESKD

-608 VSAILLKEME
+608 LLETLRKEVGDSYLDKQLVS
-618 GNSVYMDRILISNS
+618 NSV
-632 IKSVFNA
+632 KSALDA
-639 IEYPEISYESQ
+639 IEYLEISYESQ

-656 GTSGTLKDKEA
+656 GASGTLKGYEA
-667 ERFIAVVE
+667 ERFIKEVE
-675 TYITDFKSQVGK
+675 RYVADFKSQVGK

-692 ADKIGANLKGI
+692 ADKIEANLEGI
-703 KLGDKIFSKIII
+703 KLGDKIFGNIIK
-715 EIERLKDDLADKTL
+715 EIERLKDDLANKTL
-729 QLKKYKNLQTNLEE
+729 RLNEYKNLQTDLEKI
-743 VMK
+743 MK

>member
-8 NKVEKISSIVEA
+8 NKVEKISGIVEA
-20 NAILRDY
+20 NEILRDE
-27 SANLRREHFIKSVD
+27 SANLRKEYFIKSVD
-41 EFKSDQAELERKERL
+41 EFKRDQAELERKERL

-129 FNECVNKTFN
+129 LDECVNEKFN
-139 ELKAEEQRKALNPA
+139 ELKEKEQKKALNPA
-153 QPAQID
+153 QIN
-159 EAKLRQNALDIV
+159 EAKLRQNAYDIV
-171 ESSNFKIEQE
+171 ESDFKTKQE

-232 FTKSITLRLNNEFLQ
+232 FTKSITLRLDNEFLQ

-295 LDKLDK
+295 LDRLDR

-313 ADSQLHGHIK
+313 ADSQLHGHILGK
-323 KHSNGNLDTAIS
+323 SNANLDTAIS

-356 AMIQRAMNAKIIL
+356 AMIQRAVNAKIIL
-369 SSAICANF
+369 SSSICANF

-384 LDEGESHALGLLKK
+384 LDEDESHALGLLKK

-406 EKKMDS
+406 KNKMDS
-412 FKKLANMQTLQS
+412 FKKLANMQTLES
-424 IFAELKQ
+424 IFAELKRE
-431 QKEAILA
+431 KEAILA
-438 QRLAESLATKQN
+438 QRLAESLATKQS
-450 NLSSYQQALI
+450 NLNSYQQALI
-460 DIVKNQIDLLQSSD
+460 DIVKNQVDLLQSSD
-474 LSKLKEQELELRQVK
+474 LDKLKSQEIELHQIK
-489 RNAEFALDE
+489 CNAESALDE
-498 TYEDLRDELVKEIRE
+498 AYEDLRDELVKEVRE
-513 LLKDKK
+513 LLKEKK
-519 DKFFRDLEGK
+519 DKFFRDLEST
-529 SESAEGSKNE
+529 SENAEGRDSE
-539 TYQKDK
+539 PYTKDK
-545 GSGFLKWR
+545 GMGFLFWR
-553 DWTDN
+553 SITGN
-558 RYEEKTKNVITFKA
+558 RYETRTRTFTTFKA
-572 GAVRSIIKETCA
+572 GAVRSAIKETCA

-590 SIESRD
+590 SVESKD
-596 FIKEWRKKAHKR
+596 FIKEWRKKARK
-608 VSAILLKEME
+608 SLLIILRKEV
-618 GNSVYMDRILISNS
+618 GDSYLDKQLISNS
-632 IKSVFNA
+632 VKSALDA
-639 IEYPEISYESQ
+639 IEYPKISYESQ

-656 GTSGTLKDKEA
+656 GASGVLRDYYA
-667 ERFIAVVE
+667 ERFIEEVRK
-675 TYITDFKSQVGK
+675 YIDDFKSQVGK

-692 ADKIGANLKGI
+692 ADKIEANLEGI
-703 KLGDKIFSKIII
+703 KLGDKIFSKISS
-715 EIERLKDDLADKTL
+715 EIERLKDDLANKTL
-729 QLKKYKNLQTNLEE
+729 RLNEYKNLQTNLEE
-743 VMK
+743 AIK

>member
-20 NAILRDY
+20 NAILRDD
-27 SANLRREHFIKSVD
+27 SANLRREHCIKSVD

-111 TQKDLD
+111 TQKDLN
-117 EIATKAREYQSK
+117 EIATKAREYQNKLNEYVNEK
-129 FNECVNKTFN
+129 FI
-139 ELKAEEQRKALNPA
+139 ELKEREQKKALNPA
-153 QPAQID
+153 QIN
-159 EAKLRQNALDIV
+159 EAKLRKDALDIV
-171 ESSNFKIEQE
+171 ESDFKIEQE

-201 ELEAHKDFSGDL
+201 ELESNKDFSGDL

-313 ADSQLHGHIK
+313 ADSQLHGHILK
-323 KHSNGNLDTAIS
+323 NSNANLDTAIS

-369 SSAICANF
+369 SSSICANF

-384 LDEGESHALGLLKK
+384 LDEDESHALGLLKK

-438 QRLAESLATKQN
+438 QRLAESLATKQS
-450 NLSSYQQALI
+450 NLNSYQQALI

-474 LSKLKEQELELRQVK
+474 LDKLKEQEMELRRVK
-489 RNAEFALDE
+489 RDAEYALDE

-529 SESAEGSKNE
+529 SEGAEGSKNE

-572 GAVRSIIKETCA
+572 GAVRSIIKETYA

-596 FIKEWRKKAHKR
+596 FIKDWRKKAHKR

-618 GNSVYMDRILISNS
+618 GNSIYMDRILISNS
-632 IKSVFNA
+632 IKSAFNA

-703 KLGDKIFSKIII
+703 KLGDKIFSKIIS

-729 QLKKYKNLQTNLEE
+729 KLKEYKNLQTNLEE
-743 VMK
+743 IMK

>member
-20 NAILRDY
+20 NAILRDD
-27 SANLRREHFIKSVD
+27 SANLRREYFIKSVD

-76 IFGGENILPKAA
+76 IFGGENVLPKAA

-111 TQKDLD
+111 TQKDLN

-129 FNECVNKTFN
+129 FNECVNAKFI
-139 ELKAEEQRKALNPA
+139 ELKEKEQREALDPT
-153 QPAQID
+153 QID
-159 EAKLRQNALDIV
+159 EVKLRKDALDIV

-323 KHSNGNLDTAIS
+323 KNSNGNLDTAIS

-369 SSAICANF
+369 SSSICANF

-384 LDEGESHALGLLKK
+384 LDEDESHALGLLKK

-438 QRLAESLATKQN
+438 QRLAESLATKQS
-450 NLSSYQQALI
+450 NLNSYQQALI

-474 LSKLKEQELELRQVK
+474 LDKLKEQEIELRQVK

-498 TYEDLRDELVKEIRE
+498 TYEDLRDELVKEVRE

-529 SESAEGSKNE
+529 SESAEGSKDE
-539 TYQKDK
+539 RYTKDK
-545 GSGFLKWR
+545 GRGFLYWR
-553 DWTDN
+553 EWTGN
-558 RYEEKTKNVITFKA
+558 RYVESTRRVITFKA
-572 GAVRSIIKETCA
+572 GEVRGVIKETCA

-590 SIESRD
+590 SVESRD
-596 FIKEWRKKAHKR
+596 FIKEWRSKEAHKR

-632 IKSVFNA
+632 IKSAFNA

-667 ERFIAVVE
+667 ERFIEEVE
-675 TYITDFKSQVGK
+675 TYITDFKLQVGK

-692 ADKIGANLKGI
+692 ADKIGANLEGI
-703 KLGDKIFSKIII
+703 KLGDKIFSNINKK
-715 EIERLKDDLADKTL
+715 IERLKDDLANKEKR
-729 QLKKYKNLQTNLEE
+729 LKEYKNLQANLEGA
-743 VMK
+743 MK